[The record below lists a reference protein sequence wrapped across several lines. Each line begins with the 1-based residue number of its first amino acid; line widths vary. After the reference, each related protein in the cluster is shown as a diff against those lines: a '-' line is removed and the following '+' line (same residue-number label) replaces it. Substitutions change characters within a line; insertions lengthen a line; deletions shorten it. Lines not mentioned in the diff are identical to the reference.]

1 MLDQKKLIVCVG
13 SGGVGKTSTSAALGL
28 RAAIRGRRVLV
39 LTIDPARRLANSL
52 GLNEFGNEEAQID
65 LSSIQARGSLSALML
80 DTQTTFDQLIGRLA
94 PDAETRQKILDNA
107 IYRTL
112 SNTFASSQEYMAT
125 EALHDVFTSGRYDL
139 VVLDTPPVKNALD
152 FMEAPGRLSRF
163 FDKSIIRWFLAPY
176 DEKRVF
182 GVRMAS
188 TLVAGTSAVV
198 FRLLGYIFGK
208 DFLNELSDF
217 LLLFKDMYDGFRIRH
232 EEVIELFRSD
242 ATAFLTVCAP
252 TEPSIEV
259 AAFFARELRSRNY
272 PRAGVV
278 VNQVYPSR
286 GQKLDAKALL
296 GDAVEE
302 LGADMKSSVR
312 AGILARLS
320 SAHGRFR
327 EVAEIQRGWVRE
339 VQSWMGP
346 DDGFL
351 VEIPRLEREVHDL
364 ESLAEMGDLLLGG
377 RDPSRGDP

>member
-1 MLDQKKLIVCVG
+1 M
-13 SGGVGKTSTSAALGL
+13 
-28 RAAIRGRRVLV
+28 R
-39 LTIDPARRLANSL
+39 
-52 GLNEFGNEEAQID
+52 
-65 LSSIQARGSLSALML
+65 
-80 DTQTTFDQLIGRLA
+80 
-94 PDAETRQKILDNA
+94 IL
-107 IYRTL
+107 
-112 SNTFASSQEYMAT
+112 
-125 EALHDVFTSGRYDL
+125 
-139 VVLDTPPVKNALD
+139 
-152 FMEAPGRLSRF
+152 
-163 FDKSIIRWFLAPY
+163 
-176 DEKRVF
+176 
-182 GVRMAS
+182 
-188 TLVAGTSAVV
+188 
-198 FRLLGYIFGK
+198 
-208 DFLNELSDF
+208 FLNELSDF